1 MRKEKNPCSLCAR
14 MRRGALHDWMVENGY
29 NKLAL
34 GHHADDAIETLLM
47 SLLYEGRLYTFQPVT
62 YLSRKDYHGD
72 TAPHIRHRKG
82 YHRGGAEGEPP
93 GAEEPLSGGSRIPP
107 ARRPNRMLK
116 ALYKT
121 HPQAR
126 ERIMH
131 ALENKEQT
139 RLWFY

>member
-1 MRKEKNPCSLCAR
+1 
-14 MRRGALHDWMVENGY
+14 
-29 NKLAL
+29 
-34 GHHADDAIETLLM
+34 M

-72 TAPHIRHRKG
+72 TAPHIRHRKDII
-82 YHRGGAEGEPP
+82 GAVRKENLRCRRAPV
-93 GAEEPLSGGSRIPP
+93 RRIKIPP